1 LSVGRVNGLCW
12 EIICRESWENWE
24 SINGRPGQTE
34 VLLAGHAYLCAF
46 NMGVNI
52 NASYFAALKSLRSAV
67 GVFGQKATFV
77 LVDLICGP
85 LLSSLVFPSRGV

>member
-1 LSVGRVNGLCW
+1 MA
-12 EIICRESWENWE
+12 
-24 SINGRPGQTE
+24 QTE
-34 VLLAGHAYLCAF
+34 VLLACHAYLCAF

-52 NASYFAALKSLRSAV
+52 NASYFAALKSLRLRSAV

-85 LLSSLVFPSRGV
+85 LLLGCLCRLLFASKGV